1 MIKGTTMLRK
11 LEVDALKADLS
22 AVESMLTSFTED
34 DDPIGWYQFSARK
47 EEIEQALDQVVARR
61 VTHAELGVFFGG
73 RPVQGSRGINADFA
87 GKALEDL
94 QALVSKRYS
103 GREFGRLAQRGPVP
117 GGDTSQM
124 LVTNIVRGSVGF
136 VLEESG
142 SDAQLVE
149 TPLKEAVDEVA
160 DILSRVGADDEAVF
174 EEAAT
179 ELDERLLI
187 TLRQFFQRL
196 DDFGA
201 TMRVVDGTRDF
212 LLDRHAVARARER
225 TQAMQIVER
234 DAEMT
239 GTLYVLPDSK
249 RFDFYTVVDGQRVVL
264 RGSVSANAM
273 RQIHGHPDDEQPS
286 IDARAIPMVPWRVEI
301 KTRELNERSR
311 APRQVHTLQ
320 RLVQAEPIAND

>member
-1 MIKGTTMLRK
+1 MLRK

-22 AVESMLTSFTED
+22 AVEAMLTSFSED
-34 DDPIGWYQFSARK
+34 EDPIGWYQFCARK
-47 EEIEQALDQVVARR
+47 EEIAQALDQLVSRP

-142 SDAQLVE
+142 NDAQLVE

-160 DILSRVGADDEAVF
+160 DILSRVGADDEVVF
-174 EEAAT
+174 EEAAS
-179 ELDERLLI
+179 ELDERLLV

-196 DDFGA
+196 DDSGA

-212 LLDRHAVARARER
+212 LLDRHAVSRARER
-225 TQAMQIVER
+225 TQAMEIVER
-234 DAEMT
+234 DDEMT
-239 GTLYVLPDSK
+239 GTLYVLPESK
-249 RFDFYTVVDGQRVVL
+249 RFDFLTMAG
-264 RGSVSANAM
+264 
-273 RQIHGHPDDEQPS
+273 EQPVTLKGTLSASVFRQLHGQGNDDQPPVDPRS
-286 IDARAIPMVPWRVEI
+286 IPRTPWLVEI
-301 KTRELNERSR
+301 KTRVLSERNR

-320 RLVQAEPIAND
+320 RLVRPEPDN

>member
-1 MIKGTTMLRK
+1 MLRK

-22 AVESMLTSFTED
+22 AVDAMLTSFTED

-47 EEIEQALDQVVARR
+47 EEIEQALDQIVSRP

-142 SDAQLVE
+142 NDAQLVE

-174 EEAAT
+174 EEAAS
-179 ELDERLLI
+179 ELDERLLV

-212 LLDRHAVARARER
+212 LLDRHAVSRARER
-225 TQAMQIVER
+225 TQAMEIVER
-234 DAEMT
+234 DVEMT
-239 GTLYVLPDSK
+239 GTLFVLPESK
-249 RFDFYTVVDGQRVVL
+249 RFDLITMVEGQQVIL
-264 RGSVSANAM
+264 KGTLSASVF
-273 RQIHGHPDDEQPS
+273 RQIHGQGNDEQQPV
-286 IDARAIPMVPWRVEI
+286 DPRAITQTPWVVEI
-301 KTRELNERSR
+301 RTRELSERNR
-311 APRQVHTLQ
+311 ASRQVHSLQ
-320 RLVQAEPIAND
+320 RLVRPEPGGN

>member
-1 MIKGTTMLRK
+1 MLKK
-11 LEVDALKADLS
+11 LEIDALKADLS
-22 AVESMLTSFTED
+22 AVDAMLTSFTED

-47 EEIEQALDQVVARR
+47 EEITRALDQIVSRP

-142 SDAQLVE
+142 NDAQLVE

-174 EEAAT
+174 EEAAS
-179 ELDERLLI
+179 ELDERLLV

-196 DDFGA
+196 DDSGA
-201 TMRVVDGTRDF
+201 TVRVVDGSRDF
-212 LLDRHAVARARER
+212 LLDRQAVSRARTR
-225 TQAMQIVER
+225 TQSMEIVER
-234 DAEMT
+234 DVEMT
-239 GTLYVLPDSK
+239 GTLFVLPESK
-249 RFDFYTVVDGQRVVL
+249 RFDFITVIDGQQVIL
-264 RGSVSANAM
+264 KGSLSASVFH
-273 RQIHGHPDDEQPS
+273 QIHGQGNDEQQTVDPRS
-286 IDARAIPMVPWRVEI
+286 IPRTPWVVEI
-301 KTRELNERSR
+301 KTRELRERNR
-311 APRQVHTLQ
+311 VPRQVHTLQ
-320 RLVQAEPIAND
+320 RLVRPEAIKN

>member
-1 MIKGTTMLRK
+1 MLRK

-22 AVESMLTSFTED
+22 AVEAMLTSFTED
-34 DDPIGWYQFSARK
+34 DDPIGWYQFTARK
-47 EEIEQALDQVVARR
+47 EEIEQALDQVVARPI
-61 VTHAELGVFFGG
+61 THAELGVFFGG

-142 SDAQLVE
+142 NDAQLVE

-174 EEAAT
+174 EEAAS

-212 LLDRHAVARARER
+212 LLDRHAVSRARER
-225 TQAMQIVER
+225 TQAMEIVER
-234 DAEMT
+234 DVEMT
-239 GTLYVLPDSK
+239 GTLFVLPESK
-249 RFDFYTVVDGQRVVL
+249 RFDLITVVDGEQVIL
-264 RGSVSANAM
+264 KGTLSASVF
-273 RQIHGHPDDEQPS
+273 RQIHGQGNDEQQP
-286 IDARAIPMVPWRVEI
+286 IDPRAITQTPWVVEI
-301 KTRELNERSR
+301 KTRELSERNR
-311 APRQVHTLQ
+311 AARQVHTLQ
-320 RLVQAEPIAND
+320 RLVRPQPGDN

>member
-1 MIKGTTMLRK
+1 MLRK

-22 AVESMLTSFTED
+22 AVDAMLTSFTED
-34 DDPIGWYQFSARK
+34 EDPIGWYQFSARK
-47 EEIEQALDQVVARR
+47 EEIEQALDQIVSRPI
-61 VTHAELGVFFGG
+61 THAELGVFFGG

-142 SDAQLVE
+142 NDAQLVE

-174 EEAAT
+174 EEAAS
-179 ELDERLLI
+179 ELDERLLV

-225 TQAMQIVER
+225 TQAMEIVER
-234 DAEMT
+234 DIEIT
-239 GTLYVLPDSK
+239 GTLFVLPESK
-249 RFDFYTVVDGQRVVL
+249 RFDLITMVEGQRVTL
-264 RGSVSANAM
+264 KGALSASVF
-273 RQIHGHPDDEQPS
+273 RQIHGQGNDEQQPVDPRT
-286 IDARAIPMVPWRVEI
+286 ITQTPWVVEI
-301 KTRELNERSR
+301 KTRELRDRNR

-320 RLVQAEPIAND
+320 RLVRSEPGAN

>member
-1 MIKGTTMLRK
+1 MLKK
-11 LEVDALKADLS
+11 LEIDALKADLS
-22 AVESMLTSFTED
+22 AVDAMLTSFTED

-47 EEIEQALDQVVARR
+47 EEITRALDQIVSRP

-73 RPVQGSRGINADFA
+73 RPGQGARGINADFA

-142 SDAQLVE
+142 NDAQLVE

-174 EEAAT
+174 EEAAS
-179 ELDERLLI
+179 ELDERLLV

-196 DDFGA
+196 DDSGA
-201 TMRVVDGTRDF
+201 TVRVVDGSRDF
-212 LLDRHAVARARER
+212 LLDRQAVSRARTR
-225 TQAMQIVER
+225 TQSMEIVER
-234 DAEMT
+234 DVEMT
-239 GTLYVLPDSK
+239 GTLFVLPESK
-249 RFDFYTVVDGQRVVL
+249 RFDFITVIDGQQVIL
-264 RGSVSANAM
+264 KGALSASVFH
-273 RQIHGHPDDEQPS
+273 QIHGQGNDEQQTVDPRS
-286 IDARAIPMVPWRVEI
+286 IPRTPWVVEI
-301 KTRELNERSR
+301 KTRELRERNR
-311 APRQVHTLQ
+311 VPRQVHTLQ
-320 RLVQAEPIAND
+320 RLVRPEAIKN

>member
-1 MIKGTTMLRK
+1 MLRK

-22 AVESMLTSFTED
+22 AVDAMLTSFTED

-47 EEIEQALDQVVARR
+47 EEIEQALDQIVSRP

-142 SDAQLVE
+142 NDAQLVE

-174 EEAAT
+174 EEAAS
-179 ELDERLLI
+179 ELDERLLV

-212 LLDRHAVARARER
+212 LLDRHAVSRARER
-225 TQAMQIVER
+225 TQAMEIVER
-234 DAEMT
+234 DVEMT
-239 GTLYVLPDSK
+239 GTLFVLPESK
-249 RFDFYTVVDGQRVVL
+249 RFDLITMVEGQQVIL
-264 RGSVSANAM
+264 KGTLSASVF
-273 RQIHGHPDDEQPS
+273 RQIHGQGNNEQQPV
-286 IDARAIPMVPWRVEI
+286 DPRAITRTPWVVEI
-301 KTRELNERSR
+301 RTRELSERNR
-311 APRQVHTLQ
+311 ASRQVHSLQ
-320 RLVQAEPIAND
+320 RLVRPEPGGN

>member
-1 MIKGTTMLRK
+1 MLRK

-22 AVESMLTSFTED
+22 AVDAMLTSFTED

-47 EEIEQALDQVVARR
+47 EEIEQALDQLVSRP

-142 SDAQLVE
+142 NDAQLVE

-174 EEAAT
+174 EEAAA
-179 ELDERLLI
+179 ELDERLLV

-212 LLDRHAVARARER
+212 LLDRHAVSRARER
-225 TQAMQIVER
+225 TQAMEIVER
-234 DAEMT
+234 NAEMT
-239 GTLYVLPDSK
+239 GTLYVLPESK
-249 RFDFYTVVDGQRVVL
+249 RFDFLTTIEGQQATL
-264 RGSVSANAM
+264 KGTLSAFVFG
-273 RQIHGHPDDEQPS
+273 QIHGQGTDEQPPV
-286 IDARAIPMVPWRVEI
+286 DPRDIPQTPWVVEI
-301 KTRELNERSR
+301 RTRELSERNR
-311 APRQVHTLQ
+311 APRLVHTLQ
-320 RLVQAEPIAND
+320 RLVRPEPSDN

>member
-1 MIKGTTMLRK
+1 MLRK

-22 AVESMLTSFTED
+22 AVDGMLASFTED
-34 DDPIGWYQFSARK
+34 EDPIGWYQFSARK
-47 EEIEQALDQVVARR
+47 EEIEQALDQIVSRPL
-61 VTHAELGVFFGG
+61 THAELGVFFGG

-117 GGDTSQM
+117 GGDTSHM

-142 SDAQLVE
+142 TDAQLLE

-174 EEAAT
+174 EEAAS
-179 ELDERLLI
+179 ELDERLLV

-196 DDFGA
+196 DESGA

-212 LLDRHAVARARER
+212 LLDRHAVSRARER
-225 TQAMQIVER
+225 TQAMEIEER
-234 DAEMT
+234 DVQMT
-239 GTLYVLPDSK
+239 GVLYVLPESK
-249 RFDFYTVVDGQRVVL
+249 RFDLITMVEGQRVTV
-264 RGSVSANAM
+264 RGNVSTSVF
-273 RQIHGHPDDEQPS
+273 RQIHGQGDDELQPVDPRT
-286 IDARAIPMVPWRVEI
+286 ITQTPWVVDI
-301 KTRELNERSR
+301 KTRDLKERNR
-311 APRQVHTLQ
+311 ALRQIHTLQ
-320 RLVQAEPIAND
+320 RLVRPVPGG

>member
-1 MIKGTTMLRK
+1 MLKK
-11 LEVDALKADLS
+11 LEIDALKADLS
-22 AVESMLTSFTED
+22 AVDAMLTSFTED

-47 EEIEQALDQVVARR
+47 EEITRALDQIVSRP

-73 RPVQGSRGINADFA
+73 RPVQGSRGIYADFA

-142 SDAQLVE
+142 NDAQLVE

-174 EEAAT
+174 EEAAS
-179 ELDERLLI
+179 ELDERLLV

-196 DDFGA
+196 DDSGA
-201 TMRVVDGTRDF
+201 TVRVVDGTRDF
-212 LLDRHAVARARER
+212 LLDRQAVSRARTR
-225 TQAMQIVER
+225 TQSMEIVER
-234 DAEMT
+234 DVEMT
-239 GTLYVLPDSK
+239 GTLFVLPESK
-249 RFDFYTVVDGQRVVL
+249 RFDFITVIDGQQVIL
-264 RGSVSANAM
+264 KGALSASVFH
-273 RQIHGHPDDEQPS
+273 QIHGQGNDEQQTVDPRS
-286 IDARAIPMVPWRVEI
+286 IPRTPWVVEI
-301 KTRELNERSR
+301 KTRELRERNR
-311 APRQVHTLQ
+311 VPRQVHTLQ
-320 RLVQAEPIAND
+320 RLVRPEAIKN

>member
-1 MIKGTTMLRK
+1 MLRK

-22 AVESMLTSFTED
+22 AVDAMLTSFTED

-47 EEIEQALDQVVARR
+47 EEIEQALDQIVSRP

-142 SDAQLVE
+142 NDAQLVE

-174 EEAAT
+174 EEAAS
-179 ELDERLLI
+179 ELDERLLV

-212 LLDRHAVARARER
+212 LLDRHAVSRARER
-225 TQAMQIVER
+225 TQAMEIVER
-234 DAEMT
+234 DVEMT
-239 GTLYVLPDSK
+239 GTLFVLPESK
-249 RFDFYTVVDGQRVVL
+249 RFDLITMVEGQQVIL
-264 RGSVSANAM
+264 KGTLSASVF
-273 RQIHGHPDDEQPS
+273 RQIHGQGNDEQQPV
-286 IDARAIPMVPWRVEI
+286 DPRAITRTPWVVEI
-301 KTRELNERSR
+301 KTRELSERNR
-311 APRQVHTLQ
+311 PPRQVHTLQ
-320 RLVQAEPIAND
+320 RLVRPEPGDN

>member
-1 MIKGTTMLRK
+1 MLRK

-22 AVESMLTSFTED
+22 AVDAMLTSFTED

-47 EEIEQALDQVVARR
+47 EEIQQTLDKIVSHP

-87 GKALEDL
+87 GKVLEDL

-117 GGDTSQM
+117 GGDMSQM

-142 SDAQLVE
+142 HDAQLVE
-149 TPLKEAVDEVA
+149 TPLKEVVDEVA
-160 DILSRVGADDEAVF
+160 DILFRVGADDEAVF
-174 EEAAT
+174 EEAAS
-179 ELDERLLI
+179 ELDERLLV

-212 LLDRHAVARARER
+212 LLDHHAVSRARER
-225 TQAMQIVER
+225 TQTMQIMER
-234 DAEMT
+234 DVEMT
-239 GTLYVLPDSK
+239 GTLFVLPESK
-249 RFDFYTVVDGQRVVL
+249 RFDLMTVLEGQPVTL
-264 RGSVSANAM
+264 KGTLSASVF
-273 RQIHGHPDDEQPS
+273 RQIHGQGIDEQEPV
-286 IDARAIPMVPWRVEI
+286 DPRAIPQIPWVVEI
-301 KTRELNERSR
+301 KTRELIERNR

-320 RLVQAEPIAND
+320 RLVRPEPGDN

>member
-1 MIKGTTMLRK
+1 MLRK

-22 AVESMLTSFTED
+22 AVDAMLTSFSED

-47 EEIEQALDQVVARR
+47 EEIEQALDQIVSRP

-94 QALVSKRYS
+94 QSLVSKRYS

-142 SDAQLVE
+142 NDVQLVE
-149 TPLKEAVDEVA
+149 TPLKEAVDEVT

-174 EEAAT
+174 EEAAS
-179 ELDERLLI
+179 ELDERLLV

-212 LLDRHAVARARER
+212 LLDRHAVSRARER
-225 TQAMQIVER
+225 TQAMEIVER
-234 DAEMT
+234 DVEMT
-239 GTLYVLPDSK
+239 GTLFVLPESK
-249 RFDFYTVVDGQRVVL
+249 RFDLITMVEGQQAIL
-264 RGSVSANAM
+264 KGTLSASVF
-273 RQIHGHPDDEQPS
+273 RQIHGQGNDEQQPV
-286 IDARAIPMVPWRVEI
+286 DPRAITRTPWVVEI
-301 KTRELNERSR
+301 KTRELRERNR

-320 RLVQAEPIAND
+320 RLVRPEPGDN